1 VPKMRTKQAAAKRLK
16 VTASGR
22 VVHRK
27 TKLNHLLSK
36 KTRRMKRRLG
46 LGGEVTGRQKRK
58 IHKLLPNSS

>member
-1 VPKMRTKQAAAKRLK
+1 MPKMKTKKAAAKRLK

-22 VVHRK
+22 VVHEC

-46 LGGEVTGRQKRK
+46 LGGEVTGRQKLK
-58 IHKLLPNSS
+58 LHKLLPYSS